1 MASNSFGTLFRF
13 TSFGESHGETIGCV
27 VDGVPPKL
35 PLAAK
40 DIQKWLDLR
49 KPGTSRF
56 VSQRREEDKVRIV
69 SGVFDGLTTGA
80 PIAMLIDNTDTRS
93 KDYDAIKNH
102 YRPGHADYTYD
113 AKYGIRDHRGG
124 GRSSARETAARVAA
138 GGVARLVLASRLP
151 QLTIQGAVVAI
162 GPHAIDRNNNNWDWE
177 EVSKNPF
184 WCPTAT
190 QVPIWESFLD
200 EVRKKGTSTGAIIEI
215 TATHLPPG
223 IGSPVYQKLDAVLAS
238 AMMSIP
244 AVKGVEIGSGFALA
258 SMDGAV
264 AGDAMRTSKNKNNK
278 AEFTSNHSGG
288 VLGGISSG
296 QPLVVRFAVK
306 PTSSIRLP
314 RPSIDKHGKEVE
326 VKTLG
331 RHDPCVG
338 IRAVPIGEAMMAVV
352 LADLLLQHEAQ
363 CGSID

>member
-1 MASNSFGTLFRF
+1 MADNSFGTLLRF
-13 TSFGESHGETIGCV
+13 TSFGESHGETMGCV

-35 PLAAK
+35 PLAPA

-69 SGVFDGLTTGA
+69 SGVFDGVTTGA
-80 PIAMLIDNTDTRS
+80 PIALLIDNTDAKS

-124 GRSSARETAARVAA
+124 GRSSARETIARVAA
-138 GGVARLVLASRLP
+138 GGIARLVLASRLP
-151 QLTIQGAVVAI
+151 KLTIQGAVVQI
-162 GPHAIDRNNNNWDWE
+162 GPHAIDRHNWDWA

-184 WCPTAT
+184 WCPVAS
-190 QVPIWESFLD
+190 QVPVWESFLD
-200 EVRKKGTSTGAIIEI
+200 EVRKKGTSTGAIIEL
-215 TATHLPPG
+215 TATHMPAG
-223 IGSPVYQKLDAVLAS
+223 IGGPVYQKLDAVLAS

-244 AVKGVEIGSGFALA
+244 AVKGVEIGSGFAMA
-258 SMDGAV
+258 SMDGSE
-264 AGDAMRTSKNKNNK
+264 AGDAMRASKSKNTQPQ
-278 AEFTSNHSGG
+278 FTSNHAGG

-296 QPLVVRFAVK
+296 QPLVVRFVVK

-314 RPSIDKHGKEVE
+314 RPSIDKHGNEVE

-363 CGSID
+363 CGRID